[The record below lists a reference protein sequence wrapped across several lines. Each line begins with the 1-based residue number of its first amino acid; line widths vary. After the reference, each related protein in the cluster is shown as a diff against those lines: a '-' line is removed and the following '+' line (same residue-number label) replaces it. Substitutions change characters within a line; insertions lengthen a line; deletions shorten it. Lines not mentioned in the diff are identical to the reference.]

1 MRVLVVGGGGQ
12 LGGKIIE
19 LAKDR
24 FEVYAT
30 YLTRRP
36 PLNESRIY
44 QVDKRDRNAVMA
56 LFRKVRPD
64 VAIDTGAMHNVDY
77 CETHKDEARAVNV
90 EGTLN
95 VANAAAHSGARMV
108 FVSTDYVFD
117 GNRGNYAERDEA
129 NPVNYYGAT
138 KLEAEKRVAEIC
150 ENYVIVRPSVMYGY
164 VPGAGGESSSGKPL
178 NFAMWL
184 IQKLARREPV
194 KIVADQYGSP
204 TLADSLAGAVL
215 SLSESAQIGVFHAAG
230 PTRISRYEFALKLAD
245 SLGYEPNLISSAT
258 TDELRQLAKRPMDSS
273 LCVDK
278 LSKDLKIILLAMD
291 EALQQFKNEFDS
303 GTRC

>member
-1 MRVLVVGGGGQ
+1 MKVLVVGGGGQ
-12 LGGKIIE
+12 LGTKIIK

-36 PLNESRIY
+36 LIDEPRAY
-44 QVDKRDRNAVMA
+44 QVDKRDRDSIMA

-64 VAIDTGAMHNVDY
+64 VTIDTGAMHNVDY

-90 EGTLN
+90 DGTLN
-95 VANAAAHSGARMV
+95 VARAAADNSAKII

-117 GNRGNYAERDEA
+117 GDRGSYAESDEA

-150 ENYVIVRPSVMYGY
+150 EDHAIARPSVIYSY
-164 VPGAGGESSSGKPL
+164 VSSEQGESSSGKPL

-184 IQKLARREPV
+184 IQKLARKEPV
-194 KIVADQYGSP
+194 KIVADQYSSP
-204 TLADSLAGAVL
+204 TLADNLAGAL
-215 SLSESAQIGVFHAAG
+215 LKLSESTQTGVFHAAG
-230 PTRISRYEFALKLAD
+230 ATRISRYEFALKLAD
-245 SLGYEPNLISSAT
+245 SLGFERNLISSAT
-258 TDELRQLAKRPMDSS
+258 TDELHQLAKRPMDSS

-278 LSKDLKIILLAMD
+278 LSDELNVRMLTVD
-291 EALQQFKNEFDS
+291 EALQRLKNEFDS
-303 GTRC
+303 AGRP